1 MNQNRIFREE
11 RPGERKT
18 ISTLLLT
25 GYFVTVSFMGYM
37 AFFLNIQLTQMDR
50 ITSKMNVETLTV
62 EQFNLLKTRVIRA
75 TVQIRQ
81 EVIWLAIIGT
91 VVSIMGGMYTYNL
104 VVKPLRKLVAYT
116 EDGGVTSAPEIKTN
130 NEIKQLTTAIQ
141 EIRQIQPA
149 ANPEL

>member
-141 EIRQIQPA
+141 EIREIQPA

>member
-18 ISTLLLT
+18 ISTLLMT
-25 GYFVTVSFMGYM
+25 GYFVAVSFMGYM

-50 ITSKMNVETLTV
+50 ITSKMNVETLTA

-75 TVQIRQ
+75 SGQIRQ
-81 EVIWLAIIGT
+81 EVIWLTIIGT

-104 VVKPLRKLVAYT
+104 VVKPLRRLVSHT

-141 EIRQIQPA
+141 EIRQTQPTT
-149 ANPEL
+149 NPEL

>member
-18 ISTLLLT
+18 ISTLLMT

-104 VVKPLRKLVAYT
+104 VVKPLRKLVSYT

-141 EIRQIQPA
+141 EIRQVEPT
-149 ANPEL
+149 NREV

>member
-50 ITSKMNVETLTV
+50 ITSKMDVEILSV

-75 TVQIRQ
+75 TKQIRQ

-91 VVSIMGGMYTYNL
+91 IVSIMGGMYTYNL
-104 VVKPLRKLVAYT
+104 VVKPLRILVSHT
-116 EDGGVTSAPEIKTN
+116 ENEEKTSPPEIKTN
-130 NEIKQLTTAIQ
+130 NEIKQLLTAIQ
-141 EIRQIQPA
+141 GIRQTQPS
-149 ANPEL
+149 NRES

>member
-18 ISTLLLT
+18 ISTLLMT

-50 ITSKMNVETLTV
+50 ITSKMNVETLTA
-62 EQFNLLKTRVIRA
+62 EQFNLLRNRVIRA
-75 TVQIRQ
+75 TGQIRQ

-104 VVKPLRKLVAYT
+104 VVKPLRRLVTHT
-116 EDGGVTSAPEIKTN
+116 EDGGETSAPEIKTN

-141 EIRQIQPA
+141 EIRQTQPTT
-149 ANPEL
+149 NPEL

>member
-18 ISTLLLT
+18 ISTLLMT
-25 GYFVTVSFMGYM
+25 GYFVTVSFLGYM